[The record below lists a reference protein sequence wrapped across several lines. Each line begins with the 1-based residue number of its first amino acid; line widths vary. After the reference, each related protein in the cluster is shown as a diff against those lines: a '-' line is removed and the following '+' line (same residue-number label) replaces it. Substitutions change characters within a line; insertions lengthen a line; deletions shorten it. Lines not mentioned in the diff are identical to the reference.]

1 MEGDGLCVF
10 SVCVF
15 VSVRLSR
22 VLMERL
28 RVQRVQLVMLN
39 GSLRFGFVGFSMASF
54 LHHHGSEKRVH
65 LKG

>member
-1 MEGDGLCVF
+1 
-10 SVCVF
+10 
-15 VSVRLSR
+15 
-22 VLMERL
+22 MERL